1 MADLRVLVVAEDLLA
16 RAGLAALLG
25 QQPGCAVVG
34 QVAGGV
40 GLSAELEVH
49 RPDVVAWD
57 MGWEPTPA
65 MERLASLGGGSPP
78 IVALLPAPTYAAE
91 AWASGARGLL
101 LRDADVTSLYSALA
115 AAAQGLAVLAP
126 ELASAVLA
134 SKARAQSAPEADL
147 TPRELEVLR
156 LMAEGMSNK
165 SIAYRLDISE
175 HTVKF
180 HVNSILRKLD
190 AQSRTEA
197 VINATRQ
204 GLVPV

>member
-1 MADLRVLVVAEDLLA
+1 MTDLRVLVVADDLLA
-16 RAGLAALLG
+16 RAGLAALLA

-34 QVAGGV
+34 QVAGGAS
-40 GLSAELEVH
+40 LSAELEAL

-57 MGWEPTPA
+57 MGWEPTAA
-65 MERLASLGGGSPP
+65 MERLAGLGDGRPP
-78 IVALLPAPTYAAE
+78 VVALLPAPTYAAE
-91 AWASGARGLL
+91 AWANGARGIL
-101 LRDADVTSLYSALA
+101 LRDADVASLSSALA

-126 ELASAVLA
+126 ELALAVFA
-134 SKARAQSAPEADL
+134 SRARAQSAPDADL

-156 LMAEGMSNK
+156 LMAEGISNK

-204 GLVPV
+204 GFVPV